1 MTISFSYA
9 YLKGLDRRIVS
20 SPCVQIAVHRPSRA
34 MSPRMTAHG
43 CDLMLVFGGLRD
55 NRTVH
60 EHRLGDVVRIVARND
75 MIHAKRG
82 RATVERLP
90 AEDTTE
96 RAVVFL
102 SDGRDDAV
110 HRPSVEFVIG
120 KDLERHVVLLLI
132 PFDGL
137 WSIAGEVEL

>member
-34 MSPRMTAHG
+34 MSPRMTVHECRVLPHVRA
-43 CDLMLVFGGLRD
+43 RKK
-55 NRTVH
+55 RTVH
-60 EHRLGDVVRIVARND
+60 EHRLGDVVCIVARND
-75 MIHAKRG
+75 VIHAKRG
-82 RATVERLP
+82 STAVERLP
-90 AEDTTE
+90 AEYTTE
-96 RAVVFL
+96 RTVVFL

-110 HRPSVEFVIG
+110 HRPSVQFVIG

-132 PFDGL
+132 PFDSL
-137 WSIAGEVEL
+137 W